1 MGKITTLEER
11 MLFRELARAG
21 HTDDEIAE
29 QTGWSV
35 STVRK
40 WRRRADQ
47 GRQAL
52 VSVMG
57 RPATGA
63 LSTFPSLIRET
74 IRAWRKAHPGRGPKT
89 LRADLEADERFEEQD
104 LPSSRSIARF
114 LREEE
119 MARPYERHSELPQ
132 PDQDT
137 PRAPHEEWE
146 MDARGQ
152 ERVPHVGMV
161 TLINLNDRCSRV
173 RLLSYPCWLGSQ
185 RVERLPDTEDYQLA
199 LRLAFAEWGL
209 PDRIAMDRDSV
220 FYDNATKSPFPTR
233 MHQWL
238 LALGIAVLFGRPG
251 RATDQGMTER
261 SHQLWARQVLE
272 GQSFVNWD
280 ALYQSLR
287 RRRDFLN
294 NCLPCATLGEVPPL
308 IAYPEAK
315 TPRRLYRPE
324 WEAELLDLS
333 RVYTYLAQA
342 RWFRRVSTVGT
353 VSLGGQVY
361 GLGCAWAKQQVEIT
375 FDASEQLLIFL
386 SAGGEPIKRLPIQ
399 GITPESLMGEMG
411 SLVALPAFQLAL
423 PFTWEEWRVIRLCGT
438 LGV

>member
-1 MGKITTLEER
+1 MGRITTLEER
-11 MLFRELARAG
+11 MLFRELARAA

-47 GRQAL
+47 GRHAL

-63 LSTFPSLIRET
+63 LSTFPPLIRET
-74 IRAWRKAHPGRGPKT
+74 IRAWRNAYPGRGPKT
-89 LRADLEADERFEEQD
+89 LRADLEADERFRGQD
-104 LPSSRSIARF
+104 LPGPRSIARF
-114 LREEE
+114 LKEEE
-119 MARPYERHSELPQ
+119 LTRPYERHSELPR
-132 PDQDT
+132 PDQDA
-137 PRAPHEEWE
+137 PQAPHEVWE

-152 ERVPHVGMV
+152 EYVAGVGMV

-173 RLLSYPCWLGSQ
+173 RLLSHPCWLGSR
-185 RVERLPDTEDYQLA
+185 RVERLPATEDYQLV

-209 PDRIAMDRDSV
+209 PDCIAMDRDSV

-238 LALGIAVLFGRPG
+238 LALGIGVLFGRPG

-287 RRRDFLN
+287 QRRDFLN
-294 NCLPCATLGEVPPL
+294 HCLPCATLGEVPPL

-361 GLGCAWAKQQVEIT
+361 GLGCAWAKQQVEIA
-375 FDASEQLLIFL
+375 FDVSEQLLIFL

-411 SLVALPAFQLAL
+411 PLVALPAFQLAL